1 MLKKIG
7 ITLLIVMISGFVA
20 SAQKADAILGQWA
33 NPNGQDH
40 ILIYKKGNK
49 YFGKL
54 DWIKFPNDE
63 QGNPKTDKNN
73 PDKALQSR
81 PDLGLE
87 LLKDFTFDGDDVYE
101 DGTIYDPKSG
111 KTYSCKMTI
120 EGNNLKIRG
129 YVLFSLFG
137 RSEVWTRVK

>member
-54 DWIKFPNDE
+54 NWIKFPNDE